1 MHIGQPIFG
10 TLAIRAIGSPLEHS
24 FIEPFEAE
32 HIKLDILSMV
42 KVELDIL
49 SMAKVVRFYYSE
61 GVVVGQPGCLRKVL
75 AVGFGSFVIKDVSGV

>member
-1 MHIGQPIFG
+1 
-10 TLAIRAIGSPLEHS
+10 
-24 FIEPFEAE
+24 
-32 HIKLDILSMV
+32 MV

-75 AVGFGSFVIKDVSGV
+75 AVGFGTFVIKGVSGV